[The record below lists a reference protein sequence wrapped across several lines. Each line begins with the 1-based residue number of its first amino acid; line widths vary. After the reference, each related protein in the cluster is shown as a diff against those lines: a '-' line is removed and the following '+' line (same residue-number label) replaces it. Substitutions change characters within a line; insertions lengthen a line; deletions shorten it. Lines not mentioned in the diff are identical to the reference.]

1 MRRVFEPQ
9 EVDMKM
15 VDIYRD
21 FIPEKIFDAHMH
33 LYIPETAPAIC
44 DAKRAATVE
53 DYLEDMRAFLP
64 GAQEIRLNMLPWVAR
79 SLSDLE
85 NGHRDKTNENLY
97 EQQRHHPGCVVMPY
111 VLPYDSEETIYD
123 MASQPGVKGFKCY
136 YYGANVKNVDAV
148 AISDFVP
155 EAVWVIAN
163 EKKMI
168 IELHIMRPTAL
179 SDEDN
184 FQYITEMTRR
194 YPNAQ
199 LVLAHCARA
208 FAAWTCIDS
217 IKRLDDRGNIW
228 FDMSAV
234 CESGPMMACILKN
247 AGKRTMWGSDYPV
260 CMNRG
265 RAISLGTGQNWLV
278 GEQFENLNRAYVAT
292 ENLMA
297 FWQTSRLLDLDK
309 TQISDLF
316 YNNAVRLFSSVK

>member
-1 MRRVFEPQ
+1 MRKVFEPR

-33 LYIPETAPAIC
+33 LCLAETAPAIC
-44 DAKRAATVE
+44 EAKRPTTIE
-53 DYLEDMRAFLP
+53 DYLEDMRPFLP
-64 GAQEIRLNMLPWVAR
+64 GMREIYCNILPMPAR
-79 SLSDLE
+79 VLSHLE
-85 NGHRDKTNENLY
+85 NGLRDKANYHVL
-97 EQQRHHPGCVVMPY
+97 EQCKEHSGCVVMPY
-111 VLPYDSEETIYD
+111 VLPYDSEETIYT
-123 MASQPGVKGFKCY
+123 MADQPGVKGFKCY
-136 YYGANVKNVDAV
+136 CYGANVKNVEAV

-163 EKKMI
+163 ERQMI
-168 IELHIMRPTAL
+168 IELHIMRPSAL

-184 FQYITEMTRR
+184 FSYIMQMTHR

-217 IKRLDDRGNIW
+217 IKRLDDWGNIW
-228 FDMSAV
+228 FDMAAV

-260 CMNRG
+260 CMYRG
-265 RAISLGTGQNWLV
+265 RAISLGTGQIWLDDDR
-278 GEQFENLNRAYVAT
+278 FEELDRAYVAT

-297 FWQTSRLLDLDK
+297 FWQASRLLDLDK
-309 TQISDLF
+309 TQIQDLF
-316 YNNAVRLFSSVK
+316 YNNAMKLFS